1 MNWRGRFDASAV
13 TSLASSACTSAVSSA
28 YPSRA
33 SSPAPRHTFRF
44 FDLPAELRLR
54 IYEEVLLVDKPL
66 DLDPMNGR
74 LVRPRL
80 SLFLVC
86 RRMHDEAYR
95 VFYAQPVR
103 LFPSPNHGRFFHTK
117 RPLLARLPPHYR
129 HVITTVELRL
139 GPGWSAPPPCQQTMD
154 NPALGLA
161 DCTHLRTLK
170 IFVELDPSDSIFS
183 GFRGKNAT
191 EETYK
196 YFCLGLLQGILE
208 SVPSLETVEIDA
220 YSGVKRDAPLVL
232 ALERMV
238 RQDGRGRL
246 ALVWGP
252 LRGWEKAA
260 DQPGEIGPDRAMVGL
275 GTHGGAHALG
285 RLIEAQA

>member
-1 MNWRGRFDASAV
+1 MN
-13 TSLASSACTSAVSSA
+13 C
-28 YPSRA
+28 
-33 SSPAPRHTFRF
+33 
-44 FDLPAELRLR
+44 RL
-54 IYEEVLLVDKPL
+54 I
-66 DLDPMNGR
+66 
-74 LVRPRL
+74 RPRL
-80 SLFLVC
+80 SLFLVSH
-86 RRMHDEAYR
+86 RMHEEAYP

-129 HVITTVELRL
+129 RVINTIELRL
-139 GPGWSAPPPCQQTMD
+139 GPGWSAPPQCQQTIE

-161 DCTHLRTLK
+161 DCTHLRMLK
-170 IFVELDPSDSIFS
+170 IFVELDPSDSIFT

-196 YFCLGLLQGILE
+196 YFCLDLLQGILE

-246 ALVWGP
+246 TLVWGP
-252 LRGWEKAA
+252 LRGWENAA
-260 DQPGEIGPDRAMVGL
+260 GQSSEMGQDRALAGL
-275 GTHGGAHALG
+275 AMRGGTHAMATY
-285 RLIEAQA
+285 IEVQA